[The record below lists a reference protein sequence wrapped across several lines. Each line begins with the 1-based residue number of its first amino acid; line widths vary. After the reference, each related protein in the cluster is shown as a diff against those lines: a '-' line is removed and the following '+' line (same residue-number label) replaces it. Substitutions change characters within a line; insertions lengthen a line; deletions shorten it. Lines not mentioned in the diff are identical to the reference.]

1 MCYDT
6 IIMSKPPSVPSRDE
20 LRDRLRG
27 SGLRSTLARI
37 AELEQLDSAPGP
49 LSHAELAD
57 VLVPRGFDR
66 ATVYRNL
73 IDLTEAGLVSRAE
86 LGDHLWRFE
95 TRRPGRDHA
104 AQHPHFV
111 CVDCGEVSC
120 LGDINVDISPSPG
133 SKRSVIGELTE
144 VLLKGRCGRCV

>member
-1 MCYDT
+1 MWYDT
-6 IIMSKPPSVPSRDE
+6 IIMSKSPSIASRDE
-20 LRDRLRG
+20 LRNRLRG
-27 SGLRSTLARI
+27 AGLRSTLARV
-37 AELEQLDSAPGP
+37 AVLEQLDAAAGP

-57 VLVPRGFDR
+57 VLVPQGFDR

-73 IDLTEAGLVSRAE
+73 IDLTEAELVSRAE

-95 TRRPGRDHA
+95 TRRAGGEHS

-120 LGDINVDISPSPG
+120 LADINVDISPSPG

>member
-1 MCYDT
+1 MPKKT
-6 IIMSKPPSVPSRDE
+6 TPEAARDE
-20 LRDRLRG
+20 LRRRLREA
-27 SGLRSTLARI
+27 GLRTTLARL
-37 AELEQLDSAPGP
+37 AVLAHLEEATAP

-57 VLVPRGFDR
+57 ELAPQGFDR
-66 ATVYRNL
+66 ATIYRNL
-73 IDLTEAGLVSRAE
+73 IDLSDAGLVSRTE

-95 TRRPGRDHA
+95 TRRQGRDHA

-120 LGDINVDISPSPG
+120 LADINVAISPSPG
-133 SKRSVIGELTE
+133 SKRSIIGELTE